1 MHQKSHQ
8 QSQWSAGTIS
18 TSPSKKPR
26 ALSGVS
32 DPLLPVSYADTYG
45 NDHIC
50 HIDWAEKELFAMRP
64 VQCSYKQKRHCCIL
78 NRISNNS
85 KAWFRISY
93 WQFSIEF
100 LNSQFSV
107 QLQMTEAEYYVSIA
121 DFLWYPRLYDR
132 DSKHIWLGKT
142 SESIRSLDDK
152 CWWWI
157 PLSAPGWGHVET
169 PTGLWHDKC
178 WYWRRPICSPLLN
191 MNLSSSSTLHI
202 SM

>member
-1 MHQKSHQ
+1 M
-8 QSQWSAGTIS
+8 
-18 TSPSKKPR
+18 
-26 ALSGVS
+26 
-32 DPLLPVSYADTYG
+32 
-45 NDHIC
+45 C
-50 HIDWAEKELFAMRP
+50 P

-78 NRISNNS
+78 NRISNNYR
-85 KAWFRISY
+85 AWFRIYY

-121 DFLWYPRLYDR
+121 DFLSYPRLYDW
-132 DSKHIWLGKT
+132 DSQHIWLGKT

-169 PTGLWHDKC
+169 LTGLWHDKC

-202 SM
+202 SRLRFPMNPTPSH

>member
-1 MHQKSHQ
+1 M
-8 QSQWSAGTIS
+8 
-18 TSPSKKPR
+18 
-26 ALSGVS
+26 
-32 DPLLPVSYADTYG
+32 
-45 NDHIC
+45 C
-50 HIDWAEKELFAMRP
+50 P

-85 KAWFRISY
+85 RAWFRISY

-100 LNSQFSV
+100 LNSQFRV

-132 DSKHIWLGKT
+132 DSQHIWLGKT

-169 PTGLWHDKC
+169 SAANRLIGEVVQSR
-178 WYWRRPICSPLLN
+178 WRPLLGHSPGWKRLPA
-191 MNLSSSSTLHI
+191 LSHLRHY
-202 SM
+202 